1 MSRGWNSLLIIF
13 LLINISYSI
22 EEDEKFYS
30 DLLINPM
37 DLNTTKFV
45 YINQILQ
52 LGNEQSKKFEN
63 FRKTNYF
70 KSIYELTNFGL
81 TMNEIEK
88 FSPYIRIKNPPEKEL
103 FFFFRFINKEKNY
116 TNKNIFQSE
125 TKIKDITFYYAIQS
139 ETNIIE
145 KELSYFLTNSTY
157 NLSFENELINFVI
170 GHYQLCFGQ
179 HLLFG
184 TGSINYIDDITLHP
198 IHKKT
203 RGIVRYKNPNKDSD
217 NNKIFDFLDGIAM
230 NFKIN
235 NSFFPYLSISEQT
248 IKTNTNF
255 NITTALVYKDNIEIG
270 AIWNYKLTNT
280 NEYSIFYNLPI
291 TPIFNPYGEIAF
303 SDGLS
308 IVQGFITKFQETK
321 IAGLFYYAET
331 NFNALNGEEIIDYKK
346 DTKGLF
352 FGINQALTPFYI
364 QGYLNIFS
372 RITNETIYQKYELK
386 SGFKTK
392 NSIFSD
398 LSIELKSRYSD
409 LRTTKNLRNYVY
421 VNNCFLNNKIILH
434 LRYQNIIEIMRN
446 ETGNLYLLRLIL
458 YPYFFKLKGRYLY
471 YKADSYYSALYYPEE
486 DFYFGDFTLR
496 SYYGEGYEYAFYL
509 ESKFK
514 DITAGI
520 GYGYEKK
527 INSEKENYK
536 FAFYIE
542 GDW

>member
-37 DLNTTKFV
+37 DINTTKFI
-45 YINQILQ
+45 YLNQILQ
-52 LGNEQSKKFEN
+52 LDKEQSKNFES

-70 KSIYELTNFGL
+70 KSVYELTNFGL
-81 TMNEIEK
+81 TIDEIEK
-88 FSPYIRIKNPPEKEL
+88 ISPYIRVKNLPEKEI
-103 FFFFRFINKEKNY
+103 FFFFRFINKEKNH

-125 TKIKDITFYYAIQS
+125 TKIKDITFYYAVQS

-145 KELSYFLTNSTY
+145 KEWSYFLTNSTY
-157 NLSFENELINFVI
+157 NLSFENELINFII
-170 GHYQLCFGQ
+170 GHYQLSFGQ

-184 TGSINYIDDITLHP
+184 TTSINYIDDITQHP
-198 IHKKT
+198 IYKKT
-203 RGIVRYKNPNKDSD
+203 RGIVRYKNSDKDSD
-217 NNKIFDFLDGIAM
+217 NNEIFDFLDGVAL

-235 NSFFPYLSISEQT
+235 NLLFPYLSISKHV
-248 IKTNTNF
+248 IKTNTNL

-291 TPIFNPYGEIAF
+291 NPLFNPYGEIAF

-308 IVQGFITKFQETK
+308 IVQGFISKFQNTK
-321 IAGLFYYAET
+321 IATLIYYAET
-331 NFNALNGEEIIDYKK
+331 NFNSLNGEEIIDYKK

-352 FGINQALTPFYI
+352 FGVNQILNPFYI

-392 NSIFSD
+392 NLIFSE
-398 LSIELKSRYSD
+398 LSVELKSRYSD
-409 LRTTKNLRNYVY
+409 LRTTRNLRNYVY
-421 VNNCFLNNKIILH
+421 VNNGFLNNKIILH
-434 LRYQNIIEIMRN
+434 LRYQNINEIIRN
-446 ETGNLYLLRLIL
+446 ETGNLYLLRLII
-458 YPYFFKLKGRYLY
+458 YPYFFKFKGRYLY
-471 YKADSYYSALYYPEE
+471 YKTDSYYSALYYPEE

-496 SYYGEGYEYAFYL
+496 SYYGEGYEYALYGEL
-509 ESKFK
+509 KFK
-514 DITAGI
+514 DITVGI

-527 INSEKENYK
+527 INPEKENYK
-536 FAFYIE
+536 LAFYIE